1 VIIGEKPARYV
12 ALAMLALMY
21 ILVIYLVITGFFTPV
36 MLIVLLALTLMPGV
50 WRMYSKP
57 YPQERPA
64 DFPAEAWPTYFAA
77 AAFMHN
83 RRYGLLFMAGLLVDA
98 ILHVLRVV

>member
-1 VIIGEKPARYV
+1 MM
-12 ALAMLALMY
+12 ALQY

-50 WRMYSKP
+50 WRMFSKP
-57 YPQERPA
+57 YPQERPV

-77 AAFMHN
+77 VAFIHN
-83 RRYGLLFMAGLLVDA
+83 RRYGMLFITGLLVDA
-98 ILHVLRVV
+98 ILHVLKVA